1 MSKGISPQVRTVA
14 VIGAGPAGLAA
25 AKESLA
31 RNFEVVVFEQRDW
44 VGGTWKYSPEPVDRR
59 GIPGSAMYQSVTAN
73 ASRPF
78 LGFSDFPIPDSIPV
92 YPRHFH
98 MAEYLTS
105 YATSFELMSR
115 IRFGVR
121 VLSVEPRQ
129 IRWSL
134 RWLGDSGV
142 KEQEFDAVAI
152 ATGHHSTPRW
162 PEPAPGFERFRG
174 IVLHSRQYRTPSVP
188 FESKGKRVLVVGIGN
203 SGCDIATDLAEVAGR
218 VVLASRSGGWVFPR
232 WIDGRPVDQVDFES
246 RFRSFCMPEWASE
259 KLSPI
264 VNRRIRRRYFGI
276 DGGVLRWGLNPQFGP
291 YAAHAA
297 VNERLFPAIGNGS
310 IVMRG
315 NITAW
320 SEDSVHFAD
329 GATERVDAVVFATG
343 YLIEFPFL
351 SPELVEVHPE
361 TNRVDLYR
369 QILPPRL
376 PHTLGFVGVVQPQTG
391 FMPIIE
397 MQARWLTAVW
407 TGRVLLPDQGKML
420 QSIEKD
426 RVTRNSL
433 YVNRP
438 RHSIEVEWPGYTDLL
453 AKDLGV
459 MPRPL
464 RHPDILREYLFEPV
478 HAAQYRLD
486 GEGSNAL
493 MAAAT
498 LRRFRFNRRKESYN
512 KP

>member
-1 MSKGISPQVRTVA
+1 M
-14 VIGAGPAGLAA
+14 
-25 AKESLA
+25 
-31 RNFEVVVFEQRDW
+31 
-44 VGGTWKYSPEPVDRR
+44 
-59 GIPGSAMYQSVTAN
+59 
-73 ASRPF
+73 
-78 LGFSDFPIPDSIPV
+78 
-92 YPRHFH
+92 
-98 MAEYLTS
+98 
-105 YATSFELMSR
+105 
-115 IRFGVR
+115 
-121 VLSVEPRQ
+121 
-129 IRWSL
+129 
-134 RWLGDSGV
+134 
-142 KEQEFDAVAI
+142 
-152 ATGHHSTPRW
+152 
-162 PEPAPGFERFRG
+162 
-174 IVLHSRQYRTPSVP
+174 
-188 FESKGKRVLVVGIGN
+188 
-203 SGCDIATDLAEVAGR
+203 
-218 VVLASRSGGWVFPR
+218 
-232 WIDGRPVDQVDFES
+232 
-246 RFRSFCMPEWASE
+246 
-259 KLSPI
+259 
-264 VNRRIRRRYFGI
+264 NRRIRRRYFGI

-291 YAAHAA
+291 YEAHAA

-315 NITAW
+315 NITVW
-320 SEDSVHFAD
+320 SEDCAHFVD

-376 PHTLGFVGVVQPQTG
+376 SHTLGFVGVVQPQTG
-391 FMPIIE
+391 FMPIVE

-407 TGRVLLPDQGKML
+407 TGRILLPDQGKMI

-459 MPRPL
+459 MPKSL